1 MCLRFIL
8 ACARSPGR
16 LPFVDQQATSLGIV
30 AVMNVGAIFELM
42 SFDLSMHLASYW
54 IHRSALIG
62 VCLIAVGERFTGK
75 KNITRILVVGLCNA
89 MVDVTRMNRLV
100 AAFIGD
106 LHHVPGA
113 TIGAGISII
122 NVITT
127 RMRDPRD
134 LANPLWRSRSA
145 SVIGRVIW
153 IAFFRASRV
162 GNSINVPV
170 RIVMDPSRLPLKIGV
185 ILKHLLWRIVVLVVV
200 ANVLGVMV
208 ERIISEAA
216 TRTVAAG
223 LGKRFW
229 QIASTSGRS
238 RID

>member
-1 MCLRFIL
+1 
-8 ACARSPGR
+8 
-16 LPFVDQQATSLGIV
+16 
-30 AVMNVGAIFELM
+30 
-42 SFDLSMHLASYW
+42 
-54 IHRSALIG
+54 
-62 VCLIAVGERFTGK
+62 
-75 KNITRILVVGLCNA
+75 NA
-89 MVDVTRMNRLV
+89 MFDVTRMNRLIP
-100 AAFIGD
+100 AFIGD

-134 LANPLWRSRSA
+134 LANPLWRSQSA

-185 ILKHLLWRIVVLVVV
+185 IIKHLLLRLVVIVVVV
-200 ANVLGVMV
+200 NVFGVMV
-208 ERIISEAA
+208 VLFIINN
-216 TRTVAAG
+216 
-223 LGKRFW
+223 L
-229 QIASTSGRS
+229 TSS
-238 RID
+238 V

>member
-1 MCLRFIL
+1 M
-8 ACARSPGR
+8 SGR
-16 LPFVDQQATSLGIV
+16 LIAALGI
-30 AVMNVGAIFELM
+30 A
-42 SFDLSMHLASYW
+42 
-54 IHRSALIG
+54 R
-62 VCLIAVGERFTGK
+62 LIAVSKRFTGK
-75 KNITRILVVGLCNA
+75 ENITRILVVGLCNA

-106 LHHVPGA
+106 LHHVPGT
-113 TIGAGISII
+113 TIGASISII
-122 NVITT
+122 DVITT
-127 RMRDPRD
+127 RMSDPGD

-145 SVIGRVIW
+145 NVVGRVIW
-153 IAFFRASRV
+153 IPFFRASRV

-185 ILKHLLWRIVVLVVV
+185 IVKHLLWRNVVLVVI

-216 TRTVAAG
+216 TRTIAAG
-223 LGKRFW
+223 LSKNFW
-229 QIASTSGRS
+229 QIASTSGHS